1 MSASVNVKLDMSA
14 VYAAY
19 ARLGE
24 KAGKNMIR
32 RALRAAL
39 IPVRQDQRGAWSA
52 ASFRS
57 GRTKKKVKR
66 NTGMFKKTRAKRP
79 RPVVVR
85 KAVARAITVKVDRMT
100 NGQFVAGVGI
110 DYAKSGL
117 QSQQRVA
124 HILEGGRVSP
134 KLDARRVLES
144 VNKAAH
150 QQVGQRFI
158 EYVQKEL
165 ASGN

>member
-1 MSASVNVKLDMSA
+1 MSASVTVQLDMAS

-19 ARLGE
+19 ARLGQR
-24 KAGKNMIR
+24 AGKNMIR

-39 IPVRQDQRGAWSA
+39 IPVRETQRGAWSSA
-52 ASFRS
+52 AFRS
-57 GRTKKKVKR
+57 GRTTKKVKR
-66 NTGMFKKTRAKRP
+66 NAGMFKRTRVKRA

-85 KAVARAITVKVDRMT
+85 KAVARAITVKVDRMSD
-100 NGQFVAGVGI
+100 GQFVAGVGI
-110 DYAKSGL
+110 DYAKSGV

-134 KLDARRVLES
+134 KLDARRVLEG

-150 QQVGQRFI
+150 QQVGRRFI

-165 ASGN
+165 ANGA